1 VLVFRLYINDAR
13 FWRYYFCGLLTGT
26 ALAAAS
32 VWGLQTQLESRITPG
47 NCTDA
52 KLKPSGKLL
61 IEVAGLSPSDGSN
74 VIVTNAVQDT
84 RLISLTCPLL
94 SGPRIQMKG
103 TIMIEWSALTGITAL
118 IVYAIVIY
126 NRLVRDRQ
134 HTHAGWSDI
143 EVQLKRRHDLIPK
156 LVDAVKQ
163 YAAYEQATLDQVTAL
178 RSRASDMQAATQQGQ
193 LETDINQGLVSIFA
207 LQEAYPELKAN
218 QSFLQLQTDISNVE
232 AEIQFARRYYN
243 GAVRN
248 LNTRIETFPDLL
260 VARMFA
266 YQPAQYFEL
275 EATQQ

>member
-1 VLVFRLYINDAR
+1 
-13 FWRYYFCGLLTGT
+13 
-26 ALAAAS
+26 
-32 VWGLQTQLESRITPG
+32 
-47 NCTDA
+47 
-52 KLKPSGKLL
+52 
-61 IEVAGLSPSDGSN
+61 
-74 VIVTNAVQDT
+74 
-84 RLISLTCPLL
+84 
-94 SGPRIQMKG
+94 
-103 TIMIEWSALTGITAL
+103 MIEWSALTGITAL

-178 RSRASDMQAATQQGQ
+178 RSRASDMQAAAQQGQ